1 MNFRAGLVEFFLYVV
16 GAAMLAALV
25 HFVALLMIPLAAG
38 HDAYSR
44 IAELGPAP
52 ATYPLP
58 PVAPTSRRFP
68 FSDPAVASAACRFD
82 LSEGPVRVRAPL
94 GRGAFASLS
103 LHSRRGA
110 VFYAL
115 GDKAATHGKME
126 ALIVTAAQLR
136 ALVAQDDEDNPNEDL
151 RIVSPT
157 AQGFVLQ
164 RVFSEAPD
172 LLPEARLQAGK
183 LECAPESVSK

>member
-1 MNFRAGLVEFFLYVV
+1 MPEYCRIALFVV
-16 GAAMLAALV
+16 GIV
-25 HFVALLMIPLAAG
+25 TDTRV
-38 HDAYSR
+38 
-44 IAELGPAP
+44 P
-52 ATYPLP
+52 ATRASSNGPMTTTP
-58 PVAPTSRRFP
+58 CVR
-68 FSDPAVASAACRFD
+68 AVAIVVAAAVVLSAGALF
-82 LSEGPVRVRAPL
+82 

-103 LHSRRGA
+103 FHSRRGA